1 VPEILK
7 IGALTDTAAALAQTQ
22 QFWQEIAERR

>member
-7 IGALTDTAAALAQTQ
+7 IDALTDTAAALAQ